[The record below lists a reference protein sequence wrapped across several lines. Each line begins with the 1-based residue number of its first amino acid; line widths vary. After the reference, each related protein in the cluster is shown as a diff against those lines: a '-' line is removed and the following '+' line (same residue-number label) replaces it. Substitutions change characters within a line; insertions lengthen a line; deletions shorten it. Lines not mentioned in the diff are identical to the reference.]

1 MGGSA
6 PDGTPASGGA
16 TSGRTQRTAPQ
27 KRVITVYL
35 GTSALYILAASTIWS
50 INTLFLLHAGL
61 TFFQTM
67 LVNTTFTAG
76 QIIFEV
82 PTGVVA
88 DTIGRKA
95 ALLLG
100 VGTIL
105 VSTLLYV
112 GAARFGWGL
121 PVFIGASIFLGL
133 GFTFQV
139 GTVDAWLYD
148 ALTFVEWEGP
158 RERIFAWG
166 GICSSVAGA
175 VGIAIG
181 GFLGNID
188 LDLPYVAR
196 AVLLGF
202 AFLAIALFLKDIGFK
217 PRALKASRFVEEGRK
232 VFSEGLRNGWRNPV
246 VRPMFWI
253 SGLQGLFWI
262 FAFYGSQP
270 YFLQLLGRN
279 VVWVAAAVG
288 EGVFLAGILGYS
300 LSGRIMQGKNGRRR
314 PGRVLA
320 VITGAE
326 GLLVVSIGVVGI
338 VALPG
343 HTGLVVW
350 GIAVTIWLLGSV
362 LNSIGMPIR
371 QVFMN
376 SQIPSEQRAT
386 VLSVDA
392 LFGDVG
398 GTVGQPGLGYLGQAE
413 GIGFA
418 WTLGALA
425 VLLSTPLYL
434 RADRQARAVADA
446 QPSDAAGDRPVA

>member
-1 MGGSA
+1 V
-6 PDGTPASGGA
+6 T
-16 TSGRTQRTAPQ
+16 RTRQQR
-27 KRVITVYL
+27 RVIGVYL

-61 TFFQTM
+61 SFFQTM
-67 LVNTTFTAG
+67 LVNTTFTVG

-121 PVFIGASIFLGL
+121 PVFIGASVFLGL

-139 GTVDAWLYD
+139 GTMDAWLYD
-148 ALTFVEWEGP
+148 ALTHVAWEGS
-158 RERIFAWG
+158 REKVFAWG
-166 GICSSVAGA
+166 GICTSIAGA

-196 AVLLGF
+196 AALLGV
-202 AFLAIALFLKDIGFK
+202 AFVAIAVFMRDWGFE
-217 PRALKASRFVEEGRK
+217 PRALTASRFVEEGRR
-232 VFSEGLRNGWRNPV
+232 VFSRGLRFGWRNPV
-246 VRPMFWI
+246 IRTLFWV

-279 VVWVAAAVG
+279 LVWVAAAVG
-288 EGVFLAGILGYS
+288 EGVFLAGIVGYS
-300 LSGRIMQGKNGRRR
+300 LAGRVMTGPNGRRR
-314 PGRVLA
+314 AGRVLA
-320 VITGAE
+320 VITGTE
-326 GLLVVSIGVVGI
+326 GLLVVGI
-338 VALPG
+338 
-343 HTGLVVW
+343 GLVGVLAAPSSR
-350 GIAVTIWLLGSV
+350 GPLIFGVAVTMWLLGSV
-362 LNSIGMPIR
+362 LNSVGGPVR

-376 SQIPSEQRAT
+376 DQISSTERAT

-398 GTVGQPGLGYLGQAE
+398 GSAGQPGLGYIGQQA
-413 GIGFA
+413 GIAVA
-418 WTLGALA
+418 WSLGALA
-425 VLLSTPLYL
+425 VVASAPLYVL
-434 RADRQARAVADA
+434 ADRRA
-446 QPSDAAGDRPVA
+446 AAKAASEAPVGEGAPPAVRPER